1 MGRLRCFDITSVA
14 FIGMLFFAGVAAEA
28 MAFKL
33 WPSSSKDGQDEPL
46 VAVAEE
52 ATGQDA
58 ITSLKSNL
66 SDLIGTHST
75 LATREY
81 NMEAYN
87 DDCKCIKHNC
97 ECCKRL
103 EWDAI
108 SMYGKLCVNTTYLE
122 NDGISLSMTYD
133 NFTIYNNK
141 TVSATNLPPI
151 CFEGDIIDAVDVEVC
166 LHIDIYGINYKSDKC
181 HICFGITGRIM
192 KLISTI
198 SKIKLGCIQAES
210 CKTIE

>member
-1 MGRLRCFDITSVA
+1 
-14 FIGMLFFAGVAAEA
+14 MLFFAGVAEEA

-33 WPSSSKDGQDEPL
+33 YSSKDGKNEPL
-46 VAVAEE
+46 VVVAEE
-52 ATGQDA
+52 ATG
-58 ITSLKSNL
+58 
-66 SDLIGTHST
+66 
-75 LATREY
+75 EY
-81 NMEAYN
+81 NNIGAYN

-108 SMYGKLCVNTTYLE
+108 SMYGKVCANTTYLE

-141 TVSATNLPPI
+141 TVSALYSPPI
-151 CFEGDIIDAVDVEVC
+151 CFRGDIIDAVDVEVC
-166 LHIDIYGINYKSDKC
+166 LHIDIYGINSKSDKC
-181 HICFGITGRIM
+181 QICFGITGRLM

-198 SKIKLGCIQAES
+198 SKIKLGCIQTES
-210 CKTIE
+210 CEIKNKLSPFKVNLSSIKVT